1 MKEMAKSTDLFDF
14 AVNLMKSSARLTND
28 AYWKDVKED
37 RHFDDYWTS
46 KEEEFDD
53 EENRFN

>member
-46 KEEEFDD
+46 KEEKFDD
-53 EENRFN
+53 EEN